1 MTGQPV
7 EAHTESRDGAAGP
20 ERAGSVY
27 EEVEGPGGA
36 SPLMRRRIENTLCV
50 ATLGF
55 VLTGALSAA
64 PLLGQVYLTGTTI
77 SHETLE
83 PIPYVAVSV
92 LDSDGQVFATS
103 IGDQDG
109 TFSFNVPEEG
119 RISLKAE
126 RIGYETV
133 VTPSVR
139 VDRFRS
145 MGVELRMSPEAVPL
159 APLEV
164 VVHVPR
170 PTSPFHSDFEHR
182 RRRGFGRYISQE
194 EIEERNPAFVTDV
207 LRSIPGVYI
216 RSSGQGRNAIVY
228 TGRLADIQGQC
239 PAQIYVDGFHVNRA
253 GGTTFRIDDIV
264 TPSDVYG
271 IEVYRGLSTVPPE
284 FLSPQADCGVV
295 AIWTR
300 RRGG

>member
-1 MTGQPV
+1 
-7 EAHTESRDGAAGP
+7 
-20 ERAGSVY
+20 
-27 EEVEGPGGA
+27 
-36 SPLMRRRIENTLCV
+36 MRRRVENTLCV
-50 ATLGF
+50 ATLGL
-55 VLTGALSAA
+55 VLTGTLSAA

-77 SHETLE
+77 SDDTLE
-83 PIPYVAVSV
+83 PIPYARVSV
-92 LDSDGQVFATS
+92 LDSDGRVFATR
-103 IGDQDG
+103 IGGEDG

-139 VDRFRS
+139 VDQFRS

-164 VVHVPR
+164 VAHVPR
-170 PTSPFHSDFEHR
+170 PTSSFHSDFEHR

-194 EIEERNPAFVTDV
+194 EIEERNPPFVTDI
-207 LRSIPGVYI
+207 LRSVPGVHI
-216 RSSGQGRNAIVY
+216 QSSGQGRNAIVY
-228 TGRLADIQGQC
+228 TGRVADLRGQC

-253 GGTTFRIDDIV
+253 GGSTFRIDDIV
-264 TPSDVYG
+264 RPLEVYG